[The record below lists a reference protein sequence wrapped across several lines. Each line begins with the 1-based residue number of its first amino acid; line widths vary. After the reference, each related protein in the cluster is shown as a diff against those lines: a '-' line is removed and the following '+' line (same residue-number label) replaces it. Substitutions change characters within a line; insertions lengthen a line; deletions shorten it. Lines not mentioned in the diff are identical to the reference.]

1 MKIMPFKY
9 VTLIKREGSMFTI
22 IVYLIATFLIL
33 ISLILMIKNQF
44 TKPNN
49 NAMLPTTLLLIA
61 SLILLLFN
69 LIK

>member
-1 MKIMPFKY
+1 
-9 VTLIKREGSMFTI
+9 MFTI